1 MLTEAD
7 VLKELMEGA
16 EASGLVCES
25 GMGRIRFGFSITG
38 KNKKV
43 IGLVK
48 KSRRKIKDKM
58 WVDVG
63 APGFLEQ
70 ALSADSA
77 FIVVVDQ
84 INDRYVTIP
93 LGLVALTRGHDKQ
106 HPSFNISVRHG
117 RYYLVTPRG
126 EEEISLDKLMNTVS
140 PIFDIWAE

>member
-7 VLKELMEGA
+7 VLNEVRERA
-16 EASGLVCES
+16 EASGLVFES
-25 GMGRIRFGFSITG
+25 GMGRVRFAFSITG
-38 KNKKV
+38 KDKKV
-43 IGLVK
+43 VGVVK
-48 KSRRKIKDKM
+48 KSKRKTEDKM

-63 APGFLEQ
+63 APAFLDQ

-93 LGLVALTRGHDKQ
+93 LVLVALTRGYDKQ
-106 HPSFNISVRHG
+106 HPSFNISARHG

-126 EEEISLDKLMNTVS
+126 EEEISLEKLTSTVS
-140 PIFDIWAE
+140 PIFDVWAA